1 MLSILQM
8 EKLCSQF
15 DAYGH
20 FILGV
25 PFGSGHINDTYQITY
40 DQGGTRLHYTL
51 QRINHNVFKRPDLL
65 MDNMVRI
72 TRHIK
77 KKIASQNK
85 QLTKRTLELL
95 HTKNGGKSYVQDE
108 KGNYYRMYV
117 FVEGA
122 HAFDFIETPK
132 QAYAAARAFGGFM
145 LDLTDL
151 PGERLYETIPDFHN
165 TRARLEMF
173 RQAVKDDVR
182 GRAGALGREIDF
194 VLSRSEDAEVFP
206 RLLREGVVRECITHN
221 DTKLNNVLIDDVS
234 GKGICITDLDTV
246 MPGLAHYDFGDM
258 IRTGATSAD
267 EDETDLGK
275 VGVRMDFYEAILSG
289 FCRKAGS
296 FLSNDELELLPFG
309 GKLITYE
316 IGVRFLTDY
325 LNGDK
330 YFKIHRP
337 HHNLDRARN
346 QFKLVEEIEK
356 SFDVMQKMLKSV
368 KK

>member
-1 MLSILQM
+1 MLSNLQM
-8 EKLCSQF
+8 EELCSQF
-15 DAYGH
+15 NAYGY
-20 FILGV
+20 FMVGV
-25 PFGSGHINDTYQITY
+25 PFGSGHINDTYQVTY

-51 QRINHNVFKRPDLL
+51 QRINHHVFRQPELL
-65 MDNMVRI
+65 MENMVRI

-77 KKIASQNK
+77 EKIIAQNK
-85 QLTKRTLELL
+85 QLSKRTLELL
-95 HTKNGGKSYVQDE
+95 HTKSDGKPYVKD
-108 KGNYYRMYV
+108 KDGNYYRMYV

-132 QAYAAARAFGGFM
+132 QAYAASRAFGGFIQ
-145 LDLTDL
+145 DLTDL
-151 PGERLYETIPDFHN
+151 PGGRLHETIPDFHN
-165 TRARLEMF
+165 TKARLEMF
-173 RQAVKDDVR
+173 KQALKADVCN
-182 GRAGALGREIDF
+182 RAGELGEEIDF
-194 VLSRSEDAEVFP
+194 VLSHEEDAEVFP
-206 RLLREGVVRECITHN
+206 RLLSEGVVHEVITHN
-221 DTKLNNVLIDDVS
+221 DTKLNNVLIDDSS
-234 GKGICITDLDTV
+234 GKGVCITDLDTV

-267 EDETDLGK
+267 EDEINLDK
-275 VGVRMDFYEAILSG
+275 VGIRMDFFEAILTG

-296 FLSNDELELLPFG
+296 FLSNEEMELLPFG

-337 HHNLDRARN
+337 RHNLDRARN
-346 QFKLVEEIEK
+346 QFKLVKEIEK
-356 SFDVMQKMLKSV
+356 SFDEMQKLLKTA